1 MTNEELVARI
11 QGGQDRAECLKELCD
26 TNRPLIAYLANRYST
41 GLEDQQD
48 LMQQGYVG
56 LIEAAR
62 AFDQTA
68 GASFSTFAVY
78 WIKSEIFRYITG
90 GIIHFSNPQRARIR
104 RYQNFITDFQRDHGR
119 KPTTAEVINSL
130 GLTAE
135 QVRKVETDA
144 IMLTI
149 RSTSE
154 LIDDDGLELAETIAA
169 DQEPIED
176 TITSRELAR
185 ILWGIV
191 DDLEPMEADIIKRR
205 YRDQQPW
212 TSCADAMGLALP
224 AARKLEGL
232 ALRNLRKKSRALK
245 SYRDDYITDHL
256 YRHYKFS
263 DFKYTGQSEPE
274 WIVLNKGR
282 I

>member
-1 MTNEELVARI
+1 MIFYIV
-11 QGGQDRAECLKELCD
+11 
-26 TNRPLIAYLANRYST
+26 NRYST
-41 GLEDQQD
+41 DPEEQQD
-48 LMQQGYVG
+48 LIQQGYVG

-104 RYQNFITDFQRDHGR
+104 RYHNFITDFQRDHGR
-119 KPTTAEVINSL
+119 KPTTAEVINNL

-191 DDLEPMEADIIKRR
+191 DDLEPMETDVIKRR

-212 TSCADAMGLALP
+212 TSCAQALGLSLKTAQQLERRALG
-224 AARKLEGL
+224 K
-232 ALRNLRKKSRALK
+232 LRKKSRELE
-245 SYRDDYITDHL
+245 SYRDDYITEHV

-263 DFKYTGQSEPE
+263 DFKYTWQSEPE